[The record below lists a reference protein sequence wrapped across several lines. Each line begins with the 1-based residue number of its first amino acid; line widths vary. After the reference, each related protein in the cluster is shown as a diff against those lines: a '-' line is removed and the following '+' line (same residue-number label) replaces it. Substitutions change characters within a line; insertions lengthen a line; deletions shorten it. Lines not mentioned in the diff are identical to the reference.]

1 MYWEEQNNS
10 WISRFFLLYLLYS
23 KTIKKPKYIRPTA
36 TIAVLYIF
44 DCSNEY
50 VVFKGT
56 VSRDF
61 WPFFCLKDS
70 TWAPYELA
78 KKGFT
83 KYSQKTCVRVVND
96 YADMCQ
102 RSQQL
107 RGHLSERLRWHT
119 WNSFTSEKVKNK
131 QKSNKKCNLIF
142 SKIACP
148 RSKRLPGLRRHINE
162 YTDTFWKLWRLLTD
176 VKGTIRQK

>member
-23 KTIKKPKYIRPTA
+23 KTIKKKPKYIRPTA

-70 TWAPYELA
+70 TTN
-78 KKGFT
+78 KKVT
-83 KYSQKTCVRVVND
+83 KNVILYFRKLHVRVVND
-96 YADMCQ
+96 YPDYADTSMNTQ
-102 RSQQL
+102 TLFENFEGFSQMLKEQSGKNRYL
-107 RGHLSERLRWHT
+107 GV
-119 WNSFTSEKVKNK
+119 FT
-131 QKSNKKCNLIF
+131 L
-142 SKIACP
+142 
-148 RSKRLPGLRRHINE
+148 HI
-162 YTDTFWKLWRLLTD
+162 
-176 VKGTIRQK
+176 Q